1 MIPPTRFHPS
11 TLRSTTLLAIGRRI
25 QQHHELH
32 SLSLSSFQ
40 NSNGSLRKHI
50 GVVVRHHQRYTFT
63 TTTSSTAI
71 AATTTSITRQTVG
84 PRSLREIF
92 KELRKSP
99 LQYATIP
106 AIAACMAMY
115 TNWIAVKMLF
125 YPIEYI
131 GTEWYREEFVPYGVS
146 STCIYCTRLYA
157 IWNVIA
163 LKAHLVIYLLV
174 FQRCNYDDDVTN

>member
-1 MIPPTRFHPS
+1 
-11 TLRSTTLLAIGRRI
+11 
-25 QQHHELH
+25 
-32 SLSLSSFQ
+32 
-40 NSNGSLRKHI
+40 
-50 GVVVRHHQRYTFT
+50 
-63 TTTSSTAI
+63 
-71 AATTTSITRQTVG
+71 
-84 PRSLREIF
+84 
-92 KELRKSP
+92 
-99 LQYATIP
+99 
-106 AIAACMAMY
+106 MAMY